1 LGIAA
6 LEDKIVQQAVV
17 SILNRIYEIDFKGF
31 CYGFRPARSP
41 IRRSMRL

>member
-17 SILNRIYEIDFKGF
+17 AILRQDSSGTRLTKQHRQPAESNR
-31 CYGFRPARSP
+31 A
-41 IRRSMRL
+41 